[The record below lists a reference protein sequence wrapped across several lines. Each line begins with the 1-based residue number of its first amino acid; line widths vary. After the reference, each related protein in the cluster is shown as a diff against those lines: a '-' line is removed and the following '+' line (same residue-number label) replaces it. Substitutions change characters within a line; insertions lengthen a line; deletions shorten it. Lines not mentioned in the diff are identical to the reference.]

1 MEYKLLEPSIASSI
15 GIQTPRFEGGTA
27 SLFTSTSFLYMLFF
41 VAIIVVAAFKYTEA
55 GVRRM
60 EASER
65 GIKYSN
71 EIFKKTTLGLLGV
84 FSLWLILSTINKD
97 LLTGNVG
104 LEKLRT
110 SGISAGGGSSV
121 RPTTGGGSGTSRACD
136 DVATVKASLA
146 SPSGICANT
155 RCTVLSG
162 CNYQEYLPSIQSES
176 SKAGIDYK
184 MIVVTMCKESRA
196 NKNAQNKNENGTYDC
211 GLMQINQPTP
221 CDASIL
227 EPQTNIQ
234 KGVALMKGKISSSS
248 GSRVYANIPV
258 QAGVFA
264 SYNCCAN
271 NTVPNNPSESC
282 KESDGWPS
290 IPKWAC
296 PIDPRTGKYNMCGV
310 KAYACELTSCLKEL

>member
-121 RPTTGGGSGTSRACD
+121 RPTTGGGGDSSYDARVKSHTSV
-136 DVATVKASLA
+136 VARLASSNIHTNHNDTPCTDAQFKEKTPPCTSLA
-146 SPSGICANT
+146 
-155 RCTVLSG
+155 
-162 CNYQEYLPSIQSES
+162 YLPEE
-176 SKAGIDYK
+176 
-184 MIVVTMCKESRA
+184 T
-196 NKNAQNKNENGTYDC
+196 
-211 GLMQINQPTP
+211 
-221 CDASIL
+221 
-227 EPQTNIQ
+227 IQ
-234 KGVALMKGKISSSS
+234 KLLSLNAACRCSVVISGGTEPGHSTHREGSPQVDLQKNSSLDDFLKKNTTSPPIETTDCHTRYIWSGVSFCDEKPRDNS
-248 GSRVYANIPV
+248 
-258 QAGVFA
+258 
-264 SYNCCAN
+264 
-271 NTVPNNPSESC
+271 T
-282 KESDGWPS
+282 
-290 IPKWAC
+290 WA
-296 PIDPRTGKYNMCGV
+296 PHYHL
-310 KAYACELTSCLKEL
+310 Y